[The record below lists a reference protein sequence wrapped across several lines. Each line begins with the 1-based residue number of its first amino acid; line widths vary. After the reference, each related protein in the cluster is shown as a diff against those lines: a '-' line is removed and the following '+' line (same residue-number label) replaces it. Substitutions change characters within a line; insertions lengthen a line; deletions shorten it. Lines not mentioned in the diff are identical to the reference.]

1 MKTDEA
7 IEFYDGE
14 YLIATVKSSM
24 VPPVGAKISI
34 RGKAWKVMRVT
45 YALDHADDPQGK
57 GMRANVDLKSAAQ
70 AKGDDHA

>member
-1 MKTDEA
+1 MKIDDV
-7 IEFYDGE
+7 IEFYDGDTMV
-14 YLIATVKSSM
+14 ASVKSSM

-34 RGKAWKVMRVT
+34 RGKTWTVMRVT

-70 AKGDDHA
+70 AKGGG